1 MTVTVAKQY
10 GRGHGEFRPRQI
22 AFAMNL
28 GLTRFGA
35 QNDPS
40 RTLRMAMF
48 ETRGAVWFD
57 S

>member
-10 GRGHGEFRPRQI
+10 GRGRGEFRPRQI

-48 ETRGAVWFD
+48 ETRGAVRFD